1 MILDRFTDR
10 IVAEYTGRP
19 RTAVEFYD
27 ICIRLLEFYSATAN
41 NESDKKGIFGYFSNK
56 NKLNLLCDT
65 PQILKDK
72 QLIKD
77 TNLYGN
83 KAKGTNSNKE
93 INKWGRRLQADWLVQ
108 PAYGEEET
116 GKLNMHK
123 IRSIGYLKELI
134 AWNPDMNADRVSA
147 MGMLMIYREDLAK
160 FEIRQFSKKVQTKA
174 RDKFFS
180 RNEKF
185 PNFGYSMT

>member
-1 MILDRFTDR
+1 MF
-10 IVAEYTGRP
+10 
-19 RTAVEFYD
+19 
-27 ICIRLLEFYSATAN
+27 S
-41 NESDKKGIFGYFSNK
+41 YFSNK
-56 NKLNLLCDT
+56 GKLHLLCET
-65 PQILKDK
+65 PKILKDK
-72 QLIKD
+72 QLIRD
-77 TNLYGN
+77 NNLYGN
-83 KAKGTNSNKE
+83 KLYGTNSSKE
-93 INKWGRRLQADWLVQ
+93 INRWGRQLQADWLIK

-123 IRSIGYLKELI
+123 VRSIGYLKELI
-134 AWNPDMNADRVSA
+134 SWNPDLNADRVSS
-147 MGMLMIYREDLAK
+147 MGLLMIYLEDLAK